1 MKLYIFIL
9 IEFFFLLML
18 ALIIYNAQ
26 VKKNLQLSLGINK
39 IIFILCIIKL
49 GYLLCSFK
57 RNLTICDLSKEL
69 YC

>member
-1 MKLYIFIL
+1 
-9 IEFFFLLML
+9 ML

-26 VKKNLQLSLGINK
+26 VKKNLQLSLGLNK